1 MKKRDLFAM
10 KGRDLKF
17 NKTVKFSLSVANLR
31 NQAMLYGS
39 PDICLNY
46 FVRKHRL
53 ILKSVL
59 KLENVPFSP
68 RQHILNC
75 LVTYSLKTDS
85 NVQKFNE
92 SYRIALPDF

>member
-10 KGRDLKF
+10 KERDLKF

-39 PDICLNY
+39 LDIYRQHTLIILSRN
-46 FVRKHRL
+46 RL

-59 KLENVPFSP
+59 KLEKVPFSP
-68 RQHILNC
+68 RQYILNC
-75 LVTYSLKTDS
+75 LVTFSLKPDS
-85 NVQKFNE
+85 NVQKFDKCLT
-92 SYRIALPDF
+92 I